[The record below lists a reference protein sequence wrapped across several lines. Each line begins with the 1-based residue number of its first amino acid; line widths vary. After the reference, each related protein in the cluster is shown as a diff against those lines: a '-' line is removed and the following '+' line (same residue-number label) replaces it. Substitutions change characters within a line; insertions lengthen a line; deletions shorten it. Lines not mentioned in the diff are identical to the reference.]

1 MMNIINRIVEYEWE
15 MFQRLTT
22 TQRNLACRNNKY
34 MFLLMR
40 SSQWRVYPLN
50 VQASYLNDIHQ
61 ALLENRNLLFERY
74 AYMMVLTEHLIE
86 DEVTKILPVIE
97 KEKKDLVDK
106 IIKHHKFWY
115 ESVANKLPIV
125 TSAGRPIVYGGVGE
139 IDVFTYL
146 KGELFTYSINT
157 LINILEAEKMMMS
170 QNKNLVIEIYKNYT
184 KYNHEVESRWNQ

>member
-15 MFQRLTT
+15 MFQRLTP
-22 TQRNLACRNNKY
+22 TQRTLACRNNKY

-40 SSQWRVYPLN
+40 SSQWKVYPLN

-61 ALLENRNLLFERY
+61 AFLENRNLLFERY
-74 AYMMVLTEHLIE
+74 AYMMILTRDFIE

-97 KEKKDLVDK
+97 KEKEDLVDK
-106 IIKHHKFWY
+106 IIKHHKVWY
-115 ESVANKLPIV
+115 ESVANKLPTA
-125 TSAGRPIVYGGVGE
+125 TSAGRPMVYGGVGD

-157 LINILEAEKMMMS
+157 LINILEAEKMMIS

-184 KYNHEVESRWNQ
+184 KYNHEVESRWAQ

>member
-40 SSQWRVYPLN
+40 SSQWKVYPLS

-74 AYMMVLTEHLIE
+74 AYMMTLTGYLIE
-86 DEVTKILPVIE
+86 DKVTKIIPIIE
-97 KEKKDLVDK
+97 KEKEDLVDK

-115 ESVANKLPIV
+115 ESVANKLPIA

-146 KGELFTYSINT
+146 KGELFTYSVNT

-184 KYNHEVESRWNQ
+184 KYNHEVESRWDH

>member
-1 MMNIINRIVEYEWE
+1 MNIINRIVEYEWE